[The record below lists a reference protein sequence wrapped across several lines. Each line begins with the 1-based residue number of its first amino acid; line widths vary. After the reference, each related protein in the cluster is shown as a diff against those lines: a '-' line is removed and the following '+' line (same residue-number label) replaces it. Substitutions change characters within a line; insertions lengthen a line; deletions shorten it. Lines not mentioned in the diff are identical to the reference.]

1 MGCSP
6 PDSSVH
12 GIIQARILERVAISF
27 YKGPSPPRD
36 HTCISCTGRQ
46 ILYDCTTWEAPI
58 YTIICHKLTLSCSL
72 IIHILT
78 LSLSP
83 PPSTHRHRHRHT
95 HTHTHTNRAEALRER
110 EKIASL
116 ILSTQRLIFGWP
128 MAKPTGTSARGSR
141 PLPDF
146 TEEPKLRGSQPSRFQ
161 SISNLV
167 NLWASFPHERWGITL
182 PSSQVSSPLSLADRA
197 DQGKSLV

>member
-58 YTIICHKLTLSCSL
+58 YTSICHKLTLSCSL

-78 LSLSP
+78 LSLSLSP
-83 PPSTHRHRHRHT
+83 PPSTHR
-95 HTHTHTNRAEALRER
+95 HTHTHTNRAEALREK
-110 EKIASL
+110 EDSLTYLVHTKIY
-116 ILSTQRLIFGWP
+116 
-128 MAKPTGTSARGSR
+128 
-141 PLPDF
+141 
-146 TEEPKLRGSQPSRFQ
+146 
-161 SISNLV
+161 
-167 NLWASFPHERWGITL
+167 LWAAHG
-182 PSSQVSSPLSLADRA
+182 QADRDFCKGVTPIA
-197 DQGKSLV
+197 RFHRGT